1 MLFIPFLEVVLHTYI
16 NNHTEDDLDDKIK
29 EEEKDE
35 DAKNAFKAEMAKK
48 LGQITEVELRFTA
61 VFVHLLYN
69 IATNEWP
76 SFFSISQ
83 KAIVRP
89 PIW

>member
-16 NNHTEDDLDDKIK
+16 DNHTEDDLDDKIK

-48 LGQITEVELRFTA
+48 LGQITEVERFKML
-61 VFVHLLYN
+61 HLLFN
-69 IATNEWP
+69 IDLSYSLTV
-76 SFFSISQ
+76 F
-83 KAIVRP
+83 
-89 PIW
+89 